1 MKSRRFRTVFDPSYE
16 KLVNVFLS
24 DEEMLKLLPFQKYK
38 FLGLETVNATTVKR
52 KFLLNKDTIKIPRM
66 FESKIKPEYL
76 EWKETII
83 FNKDNKS
90 GMFSIQPNIPQNF
103 RSKVL
108 CHGEFEFVTLK
119 DNKTER
125 NLNLTVKVDV
135 PFIGSLIE
143 SEVLDQV
150 WLLFHHEEEVI
161 NEFYLIFHEQKT
173 HGFMP

>member
-1 MKSRRFRTVFDPSYE
+1 
-16 KLVNVFLS
+16 
-24 DEEMLKLLPFQKYK
+24 
-38 FLGLETVNATTVKR
+38 
-52 KFLLNKDTIKIPRM
+52 M

-76 EWKETII
+76 EWEETII
-83 FNKDNKS
+83 FDKDNKS

-161 NEFYLIFHEQKT
+161 NDFYNALKQAN
-173 HGFMP
+173 